1 MAENGKG
8 NEKGF
13 YKHISSKSKTREN
26 VGLLMKGAG
35 DQLTEGMEKAK
46 ILNAFVF
53 TGEAYVQE
61 SKASE
66 ISRKILSDENLP
78 SLKED
83 QGRKHLNKLN
93 LSKSM
98 EHDGMHH
105 WPTSLWDQF
114 CERFWQSG
122 EVPDD

>member
-26 VGLLMKGAG
+26 VGLLMKGTG

-46 ILNAFVF
+46 ILNVFAFVF

-66 ISRKILSDENLP
+66 ISRKI
-78 SLKED
+78 
-83 QGRKHLNKLN
+83 
-93 LSKSM
+93 
-98 EHDGMHH
+98 
-105 WPTSLWDQF
+105 
-114 CERFWQSG
+114 
-122 EVPDD
+122 